1 MSKEFHMKKTQTV
14 LIVDDE
20 KDVVRFLSMALTDA
34 GFNVLIANSGV
45 EALEVLK
52 KCIPN
57 LISLDVVMPG
67 GSGIKFHREIKKN
80 AAWSQIPVLVV
91 TGHARDDLG
100 KADFTEMTISGPGV
114 YLEKPVTAET
124 YVNAIRKI
132 LGIKDSE
139 TQEVA
144 SGSSMKAEVKSL
156 LNSTDPET
164 LKEVLRIMKSKKDK

>member
-1 MSKEFHMKKTQTV
+1 MKNTETKTV

-20 KDVVRFLSMALTDA
+20 KDVVRFLSMALEDA
-34 GFNVLIANSGV
+34 GFNVLIANNGV
-45 EALEVLK
+45 EALEILK
-52 KCIPN
+52 KSIPD

-67 GSGIKFHREIKKN
+67 GSGIKFHREMKKN
-80 AAWSQIPVLVV
+80 AAWAQIPVLVV

-124 YVNAIRKI
+124 YVNAISKI
-132 LGIKDSE
+132 LGIKESE
-139 TQEVA
+139 RQEDT
-144 SGSSMKAEVKSL
+144 SRSSMRDEVKSL
-156 LNSTDPET
+156 LNSSDPET